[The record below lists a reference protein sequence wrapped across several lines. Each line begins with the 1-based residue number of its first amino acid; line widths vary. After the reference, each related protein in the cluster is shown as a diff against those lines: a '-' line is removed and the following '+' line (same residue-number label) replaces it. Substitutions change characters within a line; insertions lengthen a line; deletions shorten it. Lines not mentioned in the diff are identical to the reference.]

1 MAKDLYYI
9 AKNWDIVDDEA
20 KEYFK
25 KCLVQDT
32 QDYEINNYEID
43 IMCDDYVIYKR
54 TTDNTIMEIGYK
66 YDVNN
71 NVFEKYNISKIICDL
86 CEEDIPDGTFCYNN
100 IEKELNICQS
110 CEATEEGQEF
120 IKENELTI

>member
-9 AKNWDIVDDEA
+9 AKNWDSVDDEA

-32 QDYEINNYEID
+32 QDYEINNYETD

-54 TTDNTIMEIGYK
+54 TSNNTIMEIGYT
-66 YDVNN
+66 YDADN
-71 NVFEKYNISKIICDL
+71 NVFEKYDISEIICDL
-86 CEEDIPDGTFCYNN
+86 CKEDIPDGMFCYSN
-100 IEKELNICQS
+100 IEKQLEKNNK
-110 CEATEEGQEF
+110 G
-120 IKENELTI
+120 